1 MPKSIAIAAQGVRH
15 VTIPDDASPEF
26 VWVTARAVCS
36 AFGAVLFKGGAADF
50 PNQFAQSVADSPARA
65 WRAGGHF
72 WSSTMGFD
80 RSQQRGPGARRLRP
94 DEPDPRSVME
104 LLVGG
109 PDELPWETAR
119 AVRNTFGHAFL
130 RDRYDHDPDRCSTCS
145 LALAGSDGEPKA
157 WDAVPSLLDAER
169 TLALDLYHVL
179 RSGEPSACPLLPP
192 GFAPRHVGCRGR
204 GRRRLS
210 LVPAM
215 NGNEATGQER
225 LTDAHVQAVRE
236 ALGSYAS
243 AKGIED
249 GLERARD
256 AIVRQLADARGETYD
271 AWTALTG
278 ALDEEASAEGEGRP

>member
-1 MPKSIAIAAQGVRH
+1 MPKSIAVAAQGVRY

-36 AFGAVLFKGGAADF
+36 AFGAAMDCANWFGKSTAPPLKT
-50 PNQFAQSVADSPARA
+50 DSRARA

-80 RSQQRGPGARRLRP
+80 RSQQRGSGARRLRA

-109 PDELPWETAR
+109 QDDLPWETAR

-130 RDRYDHDPDRCSTCS
+130 RDRYDHDPDRCSICS
-145 LALAGSDGEPKA
+145 LVLAGSDGEPQA

-179 RSGEPSACPLLPP
+179 RSGEPPACPLLPP
-192 GFAPRHVGCRGR
+192 ASVPATSTAAAVDA
-204 GRRRLS
+204 RRLS

-215 NGNEATGQER
+215 NGNEATGREH
-225 LTDAHVQAVRE
+225 LTGEHGQAVRE
-236 ALGSYAS
+236 VLAGYAI

-249 GLERARD
+249 GLEPARD
-256 AIVRQLADARGETYD
+256 AIVRQLADARRETYE
-271 AWTALTG
+271 AWRMLNG
-278 ALDEEASAEGEGRP
+278 ALAEEASPNAEVER